1 MGGKRPEPGFYDLGV
16 NGLAKGE
23 AVEVVGAGFEGE
35 GQGVGV
41 LWDVPLAHFS
51 IKGEGL

>member
-1 MGGKRPEPGFYDLGV
+1 MGGMRSETSFYDLGV

-23 AVEVVGAGFEGE
+23 AVEVGAGFEGE
-35 GQGVGV
+35 GQGVGA

-51 IKGEGL
+51 IEGEGL